1 MGYSPWGHKEPD
13 TTWQLTHR
21 QSLFCSGVCSGGGF
35 FVCVFFFLFFFW
47 FYHTCEVKYFSQAL
61 DYFSLCECEL
71 N

>member
-13 TTWQLTHR
+13 TTWQITHR
-21 QSLFCSGVCSGGGF
+21 QSLFCLGVCSGGGF
-35 FVCVFFFLFFFW
+35 FVCVVFFLLL
-47 FYHTCEVKYFSQAL
+47 FYHIYEVKYFSQAL